1 MLNLDAVRREVGAER
16 RDGRAA
22 AANAGARGGI
32 GCVDAD
38 GGADAGVGD
47 HDVVGD
53 ELRQHVAPEGHE
65 GVARA
70 RHHQGPVRRRNGP

>member
-47 HDVVGD
+47 HGVGC
-53 ELRQHVAPEGHE
+53 RG
-65 GVARA
+65 
-70 RHHQGPVRRRNGP
+70 